1 VNDSLLDLSLFPTAS
16 LETTSGSSSGM
27 GLAGGF
33 GLRTTTASASGP
45 GTIERIDLKTFQT
58 FGRTATVEAPVLPST
73 LTSAAIGQIGQ
84 TILPFIRS
92 LAVAPDQSSII
103 LLTQSGLTVL
113 LPNFDAPTT
122 PPSVSSVTNSADSSP
137 AVAPGGLI
145 QISGTGLAA
154 GPATAGGLP
163 LPFSLGDVCATVSN
177 LTIPL
182 FYVTPTMIMAQLP
195 FTVLGNSPLVVRNP
209 GGISA
214 PFNVNVQSFAPAIFR
229 TGTAGTQTGLATV
242 VRDDDNQLVDFTN
255 PIHPNMMIS
264 IYLTGLGQTTPAV
277 ALGAGGPTSPLA
289 MASTP
294 PTVTIGATGLDVI
307 YAGLVPGEVGVYQ
320 IDAQVPKG
328 IPSAVQAPLVV
339 SQGANS
345 TTLTVRVV
353 NP

>member
-1 VNDSLLDLSLFPTAS
+1 
-16 LETTSGSSSGM
+16 
-27 GLAGGF
+27 
-33 GLRTTTASASGP
+33 
-45 GTIERIDLKTFQT
+45 
-58 FGRTATVEAPVLPST
+58 
-73 LTSAAIGQIGQ
+73 
-84 TILPFIRS
+84 
-92 LAVAPDQSSII
+92 
-103 LLTQSGLTVL
+103 
-113 LPNFDAPTT
+113 
-122 PPSVSSVTNSADSSP
+122 
-137 AVAPGGLI
+137 
-145 QISGTGLAA
+145 
-154 GPATAGGLP
+154 
-163 LPFSLGDVCATVSN
+163 
-177 LTIPL
+177 
-182 FYVTPTMIMAQLP
+182 
-195 FTVLGNSPLVVRNP
+195 
-209 GGISA
+209 
-214 PFNVNVQSFAPAIFR
+214 
-229 TGTAGTQTGLATV
+229 V